1 MSAGIHYSD
10 TSIFSLDLLVNLS
23 TITSRSVQFS
33 SKDGLISLLVSTER
47 AAGEANSTQRRGL
60 CATPAMLCL
69 ALLH

>member
-1 MSAGIHYSD
+1 MSAGSGALM
-10 TSIFSLDLLVNLS
+10 FSLDLLVNLS

-47 AAGEANSTQRRGL
+47 AADEVNATQRRGL

>member
-1 MSAGIHYSD
+1 MSADIHYD
-10 TSIFSLDLLVNLS
+10 RASIFSLDLLVNLS

-33 SKDGLISLLVSTER
+33 SKEGLISLVSTER
-47 AAGEANSTQRRGL
+47 AAGEANLTQRRGL